1 MGIFDFLRG
10 DKNKGPLDA
19 KGLRE
24 AILQFIKEEL
34 QKLDGGEGAAMAGL
48 QLFVSAAAEERF
60 LYDTALYSD
69 DAEKLQEE
77 IQRTADNFALSLPED
92 WKLTVDFVAELPV
105 GSVQKA
111 EMKVALLMKK
121 KTKAAATSSAV
132 PVEGMLQ
139 ILKGDAE
146 ESSYILKPV
155 SGRINIG
162 RGKNVASNDGAIR
175 INQIAFPEDPAS
187 EFNKYISRQ
196 HAHIEWDEP
205 SGFYKLF
212 ADEGGVPPGN
222 KTKIKNLRDES
233 THKLNST
240 VIGYP
245 LHPGDQI
252 ILADIA
258 VLKFTIN

>member
-1 MGIFDFLRG
+1 MGIFDFLKG
-10 DKNKGPLDA
+10 NKTNGPLDA

-34 QKLDGGEGAAMAGL
+34 QKLDGGEGGAMAGL
-48 QLFVSAAAEERF
+48 QLFVSAAAEDRF
-60 LYDTALYSD
+60 LYDTALYSND
-69 DAEKLQEE
+69 PEKLQEE
-77 IQRTADNFALSLPED
+77 IQRTADNFALSLPEG
-92 WKLTVDFVAELPV
+92 WKLSVEFVAELPAGAV
-105 GSVQKA
+105 RRA
-111 EMKVALLMKK
+111 EIKVALLMKK
-121 KTKAAATSSAV
+121 MMATAAIISAV

-175 INQIAFPEDPAS
+175 INHIAFPEDPAF

-196 HAHIEWDEP
+196 HAHIEWDES
-205 SGFYKLF
+205 SGFYRLF

-245 LHPGDQI
+245 LHPGDQV